1 MPTPRPV
8 TAAERPLEGRSIVV
22 TGASRGIGLA
32 VARALSAAGARLFCL
47 ARSGQRLDDA
57 VASLGYSAVAVQ
69 CDLANAQD
77 VDRAVATILSGG
89 DAPHALVQAA
99 GVFPLAPFDKT
110 PASEF
115 DAALRVNLLGP
126 YRLTQPLA
134 ARMVSR
140 GSGHVVTIGSVA
152 DRTAFAENV
161 AYSSSKFGARAVHEV
176 MREELRGTGVRVSLV
191 SPGPVDTAIW
201 DAIDPDHRPGFT
213 PRAQMLLPEAV
224 ADAVLF
230 VLTRDPATNID
241 ELRLSRS

>member
-1 MPTPRPV
+1 M
-8 TAAERPLEGRSIVV
+8 VV

-47 ARSGQRLDDA
+47 ARSGHRLDDA

-69 CDLANAQD
+69 CDLTNAGD
-77 VDRAVATILSGG
+77 VDRAVESIVSAGD
-89 DAPHALVQAA
+89 DAPDALVQAA
-99 GVFPLAPFDKT
+99 GVFPLATFDKT

-126 YRLTQPLA
+126 YRLAQPLA
-134 ARMVSR
+134 TRMVRR
-140 GSGHVVTIGSVA
+140 GSGHIVTIGSVA
-152 DRTAFAENV
+152 DRTAYAENV
-161 AYSSSKFGARAVHEV
+161 AYSASKFGARAIHEV
-176 MREELRGTGVRVSLV
+176 MREELRGSGVRASLV

-213 PRAQMLLPEAV
+213 PRARMLLPDAV

-230 VLTRDPATNID
+230 VLTREAATNID